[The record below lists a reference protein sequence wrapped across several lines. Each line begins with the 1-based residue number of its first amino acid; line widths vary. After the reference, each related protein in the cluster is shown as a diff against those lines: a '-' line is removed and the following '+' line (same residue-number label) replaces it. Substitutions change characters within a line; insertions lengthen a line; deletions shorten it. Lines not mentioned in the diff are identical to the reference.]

1 MQKGYEKT
9 YNWVK
14 SLLETC
20 DFSDS
25 SQRLGLKQISENKI
39 LINFFDRT
47 YQITKGDIELLEQ
60 KTIWDVDSEDY
71 EYNLKSVLG
80 YYALSKANVDPV
92 YEYSTLGYFSG
103 GVFRDDSSWQS
114 MINNKFSTIFDNNY
128 EKFKEIMD
136 IFGIEYEEGSGNG
149 KYIWDYKILPKIPI
163 KLVFYEGDDEYPSKL
178 QILYDNN
185 VLKIFNF
192 EQLAVL
198 HGSIF
203 GLIFSIGKNIKKNE
217 N

>member
-14 SLLETC
+14 SLLKDC

-25 SQRLGLKQISENKI
+25 SKRLGLKQISENKV
-39 LINFFDRT
+39 LITIFDRT
-47 YQITKGDIELLEQ
+47 YQITKDDIELLEQ
-60 KTIWDVDSEDY
+60 KTIWNVDSEGY

-80 YYALSKANVDPV
+80 YYVLSKVDVEPV
-92 YEYSTLGYFSG
+92 YEYSTLVHFSG
-103 GVFRDDSSWQS
+103 GIFRESSSWFS
-114 MINNKFSTIFDNNY
+114 MINNKFSSIFGNSY

-136 IFGIEYEEGSGNG
+136 ILGMEYEEGSRNG
-149 KYIWDYKILPKIPI
+149 KYVWNYKILPKIPI

-185 VLKIFNF
+185 ALKLFNF

-203 GLIFSIGKNIKKNE
+203 ELLFSIGTRKGNKK
-217 N
+217 